1 MYLTGRCRLRCY
13 NSVPQN
19 HRVVLTIPALA
30 NMGSPGVYNI
40 AQQLAVGDLFTQGS
54 KQGLLVASITSSA
67 LYR

>member
-1 MYLTGRCRLRCY
+1 MYLTSRCRLRCY
-13 NSVPQN
+13 NSVLQN

-54 KQGLLVASITSSA
+54 KGLMVASITSSA